1 MERTLLIFVLAFP
14 LMSLAQERKVLIIGI
29 DGCRGDAILAADAPN
44 LQGLA
49 ASGFSTFEANTH
61 PPTWSGTG
69 WSTMLTGV
77 WEQKHKVVDN
87 SFTNAQFVAWPHFFQ
102 RLTNV
107 NGALDLR
114 SIVHWG
120 PINTQI
126 TTGADQELNLG
137 TDQLVADSAVE
148 LLQNGDPDV
157 LFLQFDDVDHAGHTF
172 GFSPDLSEYVA
183 AIDVVDQQI
192 GPILAAVAA
201 RPASEQ
207 WMVMVTTDHGGNL
220 SGHGGNTF
228 DEQRIFIIANGPGI
242 NAEERDATHDVLPIP
257 TAMEFGANKYVRTT
271 NDLFYQFGA
280 TDDFSIECN
289 VKMPATWAGDPVFV
303 GNKDW
308 DNGNNPG
315 FVLSTTGTGFN
326 WKFNLGDGTDR
337 VDLTGLPI
345 NDGEWHHL
353 AVTCDRDGEARI
365 FQDGLLMGSADMS
378 AIGDVNTAFPICF
391 GQDGTTTYGSALT
404 GTVSGVRIWRKALDI
419 NTVSAWSGKPISAL
433 HPDVTFLIGEWP
445 MNEGTGG
452 LLTNAVTLQEDA
464 QFYNGANAVD
474 ATWMS
479 NTTPLTTTDLTRT
492 PTQADVVPTILE
504 YLCITEYTDW
514 PLDGQPLIEGCVS
527 TAVEERASN
536 SVLLFPNPSRD
547 RITIRS
553 SKANGLFILSDA
565 TGRSVMTT
573 KLIGTSTTIGIDHL
587 PTGPYQYVLRALD
600 GQVQERGMLVKQ

>member
-1 MERTLLIFVLAFP
+1 VQLLDLLGQDRPSATAEDLDVPRALLLQQVVHVL
-14 LMSLAQERKVLIIGI
+14 EVLGVPALVARHG
-29 DGCRGDAILAADAPN
+29 DGVRVLLDRGVHHILHAA
-44 LQGLA
+44 
-49 ASGFSTFEANTH
+49 
-61 PPTWSGTG
+61 
-69 WSTMLTGV
+69 
-77 WEQKHKVVDN
+77 VVPQVDHLG
-87 SFTNAQFVAWPHFFQ
+87 A
-102 RLTNV
+102 
-107 NGALDLR
+107 GALD
-114 SIVHWG
+114 
-120 PINTQI
+120 
-126 TTGADQELNLG
+126 
-137 TDQLVADSAVE
+137 
-148 LLQNGDPDV
+148 DPPH
-157 LFLQFDDVDHAGHTF
+157 DVDG
-172 GFSPDLSEYVA
+172 GIVA
-183 AIDVVDQQI
+183 I
-192 GPILAAVAA
+192 
-201 RPASEQ
+201 
-207 WMVMVTTDHGGNL
+207 
-220 SGHGGNTF
+220 
-228 DEQRIFIIANGPGI
+228 
-242 NAEERDATHDVLPIP
+242 EERGGGDDADLVLGDVG
-257 TAMEFGANKYVRTT
+257 GAWTKDMARI
-271 NDLFYQFGA
+271 YQFGA